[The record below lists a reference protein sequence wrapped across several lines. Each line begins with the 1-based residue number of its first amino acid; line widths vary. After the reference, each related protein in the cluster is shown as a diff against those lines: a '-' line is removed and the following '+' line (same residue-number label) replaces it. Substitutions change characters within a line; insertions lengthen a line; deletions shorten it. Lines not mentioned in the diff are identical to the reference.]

1 MLRPAVQHGH
11 QTVVSSAVHPLQPD
25 VPGVRNTGNAS
36 DRERHRD
43 HAVPSGAEHVGE
55 SESRVTVHGAPVDVR
70 RYRQTVAV
78 PDTHGRDHIAG
89 EYDCRYR

>member
-1 MLRPAVQHGH
+1 MLRPAVQHSH
-11 QTVVSSAVHPLQPD
+11 QTVVSSAIRHLQPD
-25 VPGVRNTGNAS
+25 VSGVRNTGNAS
-36 DRERHRD
+36 GRERYRSHF
-43 HAVPSGAEHVGE
+43 VSSGAEHIGK
-55 SESRVTVHGAPVDVR
+55 SESRVAVHGAPMDVC